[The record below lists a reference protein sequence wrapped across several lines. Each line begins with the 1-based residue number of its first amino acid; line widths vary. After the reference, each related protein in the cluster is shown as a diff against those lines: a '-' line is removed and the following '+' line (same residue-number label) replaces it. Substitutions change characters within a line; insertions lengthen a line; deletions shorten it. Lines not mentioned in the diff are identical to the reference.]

1 MKIKLQKYLIAIVF
15 ITFLSAVVFAVAPS
29 FRALADGELV
39 YSKVLDFSE
48 SETTALLSPKKIC
61 RGEKYTAVNENNEKI
76 SVFDNVNGTKIA
88 EFSIPATTFGEI
100 QTYGDEDFLIVMNQ
114 VIYHLYFDGDELKAD
129 YLLDENDQ
137 PFGTNFDFN
146 GRYLV
151 VNHNTVTKLYT
162 LSGIHA
168 TSFGENLAS
177 ALNSPVAINDNDE
190 IFYLN
195 SENDLKT
202 YSVNGVSKTVAR
214 NIDFS
219 DRSVDM
225 IATNYG
231 VFYLGEDDA
240 LYFVSLPDGNEFS
253 TPVKLDIDD
262 SLYPDYDKYDLGN
275 VIFPTG
281 ICLSDGKV
289 LISDSSA
296 SAVQEFIITADNK
309 LAFTGYAMADGKT
322 AFNRISSDVKD
333 VEKYKDTVAVAD
345 DFKITLFTDDGNVD
359 LYSYTTFK
367 NFFVGEV
374 PERFALGNGKMLS
387 YKDGKLSLTDIA
399 DGGSVLVSGTYSAAD
414 IFYQSGYF
422 YVLSATTVY
431 KINETDGEVSTA
443 FTDVIGNVLAV
454 DVFKTA
460 TAVINTVLSELK
472 TDLIGDL
479 YGIKT
484 DGFYKYDKNA
494 GTTELLFA
502 APHDLKSFALGF
514 EDPSVYFVFNE
525 GKTVYKTQSL
535 GHRSVSSVAVP
546 DNFNR
551 KDAAINVSDLKLY
564 STNDNANLYSVDCS
578 GNNFVFD
585 SLSSR
590 DNEYVL
596 SASIN
601 VGNAT
606 FYALSGLKGVVLVN
620 SAETEEIPVVLSDSP
635 ERLYVTTSVHMYAL
649 PVLTVSEENKLVSG
663 ENDYLLS
670 RGKTLSTDG
679 NAKFVFD
686 GKEFYYCAFDSD
698 NGTIY
703 GYVPVLFTAE
713 VLDDGKAVA
722 KYTVKSVYAATV
734 YADEDMTTELLAA
747 DENTKVRVYGANGNA
762 LKIAVHTNAGW
773 VTGYVSAD
781 RIKDAPNHTVRNVLI
796 IIVVAAT
803 LAGTASYFI
812 LRRKD

>member
-1 MKIKLQKYLIAIVF
+1 M
-15 ITFLSAVVFAVAPS
+15 
-29 FRALADGELV
+29 
-39 YSKVLDFSE
+39 
-48 SETTALLSPKKIC
+48 
-61 RGEKYTAVNENNEKI
+61 
-76 SVFDNVNGTKIA
+76 
-88 EFSIPATTFGEI
+88 
-100 QTYGDEDFLIVMNQ
+100 
-114 VIYHLYFDGDELKAD
+114 
-129 YLLDENDQ
+129 
-137 PFGTNFDFN
+137 
-146 GRYLV
+146 
-151 VNHNTVTKLYT
+151 
-162 LSGIHA
+162 
-168 TSFGENLAS
+168 
-177 ALNSPVAINDNDE
+177 
-190 IFYLN
+190 
-195 SENDLKT
+195 
-202 YSVNGVSKTVAR
+202 
-214 NIDFS
+214 
-219 DRSVDM
+219 
-225 IATNYG
+225 
-231 VFYLGEDDA
+231 
-240 LYFVSLPDGNEFS
+240 
-253 TPVKLDIDD
+253 
-262 SLYPDYDKYDLGN
+262 
-275 VIFPTG
+275 
-281 ICLSDGKV
+281 
-289 LISDSSA
+289 
-296 SAVQEFIITADNK
+296 
-309 LAFTGYAMADGKT
+309 
-322 AFNRISSDVKD
+322 
-333 VEKYKDTVAVAD
+333 
-345 DFKITLFTDDGNVD
+345 
-359 LYSYTTFK
+359 
-367 NFFVGEV
+367 
-374 PERFALGNGKMLS
+374 
-387 YKDGKLSLTDIA
+387 
-399 DGGSVLVSGTYSAAD
+399 
-414 IFYQSGYF
+414 
-422 YVLSATTVY
+422 
-431 KINETDGEVSTA
+431 
-443 FTDVIGNVLAV
+443 
-454 DVFKTA
+454 
-460 TAVINTVLSELK
+460 
-472 TDLIGDL
+472 
-479 YGIKT
+479 
-484 DGFYKYDKNA
+484 
-494 GTTELLFA
+494 
-502 APHDLKSFALGF
+502 
-514 EDPSVYFVFNE
+514 
-525 GKTVYKTQSL
+525 YKTQSL

-762 LKIAVHTNAGW
+762 LKIAVLTNAGW

-812 LRRKD
+812 RRRKD